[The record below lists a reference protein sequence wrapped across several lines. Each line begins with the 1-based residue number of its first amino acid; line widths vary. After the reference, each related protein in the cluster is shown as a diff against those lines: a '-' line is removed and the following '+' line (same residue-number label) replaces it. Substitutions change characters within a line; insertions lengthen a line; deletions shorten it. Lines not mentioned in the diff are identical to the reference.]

1 MSSPGMAIT
10 RLILTICATL
20 AAWRAALRP
29 PRPFHLHGLDGAL
42 ERVGVANVTSRFS
55 GALASRG
62 TYVSSA
68 LAPRQCDERIHGAD
82 PGSIRRQARRLRPR
96 RDVAAQYDVA
106 AWARRCRLRAGLE
119 RELKPERLSD
129 TLAFMF
135 ETRHAQHL
143 TAYAA
148 SLSTLQQ
155 DYVDCWSTLPKRF
168 DGSPEGLDSAA
179 SRKAA
184 KL

>member
-1 MSSPGMAIT
+1 MADQVGSQ
-10 RLILTICATL
+10 RE
-20 AAWRAALRP
+20 
-29 PRPFHLHGLDGAL
+29 GQ
-42 ERVGVANVTSRFS
+42 VGVD
-55 GALASRG
+55 L
-62 TYVSSA
+62 
-68 LAPRQCDERIHGAD
+68 
-82 PGSIRRQARRLRPR
+82 
-96 RDVAAQYDVA
+96 RDVR
-106 AWARRCRLRAGLE
+106 AWSA
-119 RELKPERLSD
+119 ELKPERLSD